1 MAVDPLGLTIF
12 LIGVALIVI
21 ELTIPGY
28 FIGVGGTALVAVG
41 LVQIAWPEFLFSPWS
56 PFVVV
61 VIVPFAI
68 FVSVLFYRRIAPP
81 DQRPETYSSDR
92 LVGETGK
99 VIVEVQPDS
108 TTGKV
113 KIGGIVWSAESD
125 TPIPVGATARVVRV
139 EGVHIVVEPATT
151 EASSPDPAPGSETHG
166 S

>member
-12 LIGVALIVI
+12 LIGVALIVV

-61 VIVPFAI
+61 VIVPIAI
-68 FVSVLFYRRIAPP
+68 IVSVQFYKRIAPP
-81 DQRPETYSSDR
+81 SKMPETYSSDR

-99 VIVEVQPDS
+99 VVVDVEPDS
-108 TTGKV
+108 TRGKV
-113 KIGGIVWSAESD
+113 KIGGILWSAEAESR
-125 TPIPVGATARVVRV
+125 IPAGTMARVVRV
-139 EGVHIVVEPATT
+139 EGVHVVVEPAPTDATSPEPQT
-151 EASSPDPAPGSETHG
+151 EGEPQGG
-166 S
+166 